1 MKFKMAEKSLFAIL
15 LRSPWWLSF
24 CLVAL
29 FGLASKALL
38 PDQYVIYGAL
48 GGFPFLV
55 IGCIAAWRQLR
66 APNPER
72 VNAVLA
78 QVGSMSWRDFANA
91 LEQGF
96 QSQGYSV
103 ARLAGVAGAG
113 AADFKLEKGGRT
125 QLVSARR
132 WKAATQGLEPLKE
145 LVALKE
151 AQSADQCSLVSLND
165 FTDNARVFAKQNGV
179 SLIASAELAQ
189 LINR

>member
-15 LRSPWWLSF
+15 LRSPWWFSF
-24 CLVAL
+24 ALVAL

-38 PDQYVIYGAL
+38 PDQYVIYGVL

-66 APNPER
+66 EPNPER
-72 VNAVLA
+72 VNAALA
-78 QVGSMSWRDFANA
+78 QAGSMSWGDFANA

-96 QSQGYSV
+96 KGQGYSV
-103 ARLAGVAGAG
+103 SRLAAKVS
-113 AADFKLEKGGRT
+113 AADFKLERSGRT
-125 QLVSARR
+125 TLVSARR

-151 AQSADQCSLVSLND
+151 AQSADQCSLVSLNE
-165 FTDNARVFAKQNGV
+165 FTDNARRFAKQNGV
-179 SLIASAELAQ
+179 GLIASADLEIGRAHV
-189 LINR
+189 

>member
-24 CLVAL
+24 ALVAL
-29 FGLASKALL
+29 FGLGSKALL

-66 APNPER
+66 APNPQR
-72 VNAVLA
+72 VSAALA
-78 QVGSMSWRDFANA
+78 QASAMGWRDFANA

-96 QSQGYSV
+96 KGQGYAVS
-103 ARLAGVAGAG
+103 RMNAG
-113 AADFKLEKGGRT
+113 AADFKLEKNGQT
-125 QLVSARR
+125 TLVSARR

-145 LVALKE
+145 LVALKQ
-151 AQSADQCSLVSLND
+151 AQSADQCCLVALND
-165 FTDNARVFAKQNGV
+165 FTDNARTFAAQNGV
-179 SLIASAELAQ
+179 GLIASVKLAQ
-189 LINR
+189 LMGR

>member
-38 PDQYVIYGAL
+38 PDQYVIYGVM

-72 VNAVLA
+72 VNAALLQA
-78 QVGSMSWRDFANA
+78 GSMSWRDFGNA

-96 QSQGYSV
+96 KGQGYSV
-103 ARLAGVAGAG
+103 ARVNSG
-113 AADFKLEKGGRT
+113 AADFKLEKSGRT
-125 QLVSARR
+125 TLVSARR
-132 WKAATQGLEPLKE
+132 WKAATQGLEPLRE
-145 LVALKE
+145 LVALKDT
-151 AQSADQCSLVSLND
+151 QNVDQCSLVALND
-165 FTDNARVFAKQNGV
+165 FTDNARTFAKQNGV
-179 SLIASAELAQ
+179 GLIASAELAQ
-189 LINR
+189 LMGR

>member
-29 FGLASKALL
+29 FALASKALL
-38 PDQYVIYGAL
+38 PNQYVVYGVM

-55 IGCIAAWRQLR
+55 IGCIALWRQLK

-72 VNAVLA
+72 VDAALA
-78 QVGSMSWRDFANA
+78 QAGSMSWRDFANA

-96 QSQGYSV
+96 QGQGYSV

-125 QLVSARR
+125 RLVSARR

-165 FTDNARVFAKQNGV
+165 FTSNAQAFAKQNGV
-179 SLIASAELAQ
+179 GLIAGEDLAK
-189 LINR
+189 LMSR

>member
-29 FGLASKALL
+29 FALASKALL
-38 PDQYVIYGAL
+38 PNQYVGYGVM

-55 IGCIAAWRQLR
+55 IGCIALWRQLK
-66 APNPER
+66 APNAER
-72 VNAVLA
+72 VAAALSQA
-78 QVGSMSWRDFANA
+78 SAMSWRDFANA

-96 QSQGYSV
+96 KGQGYTV
-103 ARLAGVAGAG
+103 ARLSATSP
-113 AADFKLEKGGRT
+113 ADFKLEKGGRT
-125 QLVSARR
+125 TLVSARR

-165 FTDNARVFAKQNGV
+165 FTDNARAFAKQNGV
-179 SLIASAELAQ
+179 GLIAGEELAELMS
-189 LINR
+189 R

>member
-24 CLVAL
+24 ALVAL

-38 PDQYVIYGAL
+38 PSQYFIYGAL

-66 APNPER
+66 APNPQR
-72 VNAVLA
+72 ISAALA
-78 QVGSMSWRDFANA
+78 RAGSMGWGDFALA

-96 QSQGYSV
+96 KGQGYSV
-103 ARLAGVAGAG
+103 SRLDAKVT
-113 AADFKLEKGGRT
+113 AADFKLEKSGRT
-125 QLVSARR
+125 TLVSARR

-145 LVALKE
+145 LLALKE
-151 AQSADQCSLVSLND
+151 AQSADQCSLVSIND
-165 FTDNARVFAKQNGV
+165 LTDNARLFAKKNGV
-179 SLIASAELAQ
+179 GLIASADLAQ
-189 LINR
+189 LIGR